1 MGVSSVREGNVL
13 PLLMRKDD
21 FGVGME
27 SGLAEGWSEPKQG
40 DLLRGNCRNSG
51 KK

>member
-1 MGVSSVREGNVL
+1 MGVSRVGEGNVL
-13 PLLMRKDD
+13 PFLMMKDD

-27 SGLAEGWSEPKQG
+27 SRLAGGWSEQKQG